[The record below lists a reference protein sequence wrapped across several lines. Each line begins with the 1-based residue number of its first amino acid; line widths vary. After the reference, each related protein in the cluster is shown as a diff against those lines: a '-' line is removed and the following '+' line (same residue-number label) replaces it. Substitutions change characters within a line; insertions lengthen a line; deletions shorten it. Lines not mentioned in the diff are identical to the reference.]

1 MLEET
6 TTIRSKAIFSDD
18 KEHRLLLRKEWDSE
32 KPSAMVIMINP
43 NTADTVNFDM
53 TTMLVLNNVSKL
65 GFGSVNIVNLYSR
78 IMEKLNLRF
87 NGDDELIVDE
97 ADEIIQQYAAM
108 SDAIIIAWGTIGK
121 KLFAQVQRI
130 KAKNKRNTGRYH
142 SKEFYLLTGK
152 LVCDVCSK
160 RMIGNLRFS
169 GRSKTRLA
177 TYRCNTHRSAC
188 NNKEL
193 NKDYL
198 DAYIAVL
205 IGERLKPKN
214 LRKAVSKV
222 NQQVQK
228 FNSSYEKYHTDVLQ
242 QYNEVQ
248 DSLANITKAIEKG
261 IFTDDLLQRA
271 EQLENEKAKLETRLH
286 ELKLLE
292 PLQYEDVAYLHT
304 QWKELKRNA
313 EEFRTFIQQ
322 FVKAI
327 HVRPY
332 DFDIVL
338 DMGFGVVELTETI
351 PMRRGELYEMF
362 DSKVKEQRI
371 CLKNQKADT

>member
-1 MLEET
+1 
-6 TTIRSKAIFSDD
+6 
-18 KEHRLLLRKEWDSE
+18 
-32 KPSAMVIMINP
+32 
-43 NTADTVNFDM
+43 
-53 TTMLVLNNVSKL
+53 
-65 GFGSVNIVNLYSR
+65 
-78 IMEKLNLRF
+78 
-87 NGDDELIVDE
+87 
-97 ADEIIQQYAAM
+97 
-108 SDAIIIAWGTIGK
+108 
-121 KLFAQVQRI
+121 
-130 KAKNKRNTGRYH
+130 
-142 SKEFYLLTGK
+142 
-152 LVCDVCSK
+152 
-160 RMIGNLRFS
+160 MIGNLRFS

-177 TYRCNTHRSAC
+177 TYRCNTHRAAC

-214 LRKAVSKV
+214 LKRAVAKV

-228 FNSSYEKYHTDVLQ
+228 FNSSYNKYHTDVLQ

-248 DSLANITKAIEKG
+248 DSLANITRAIEKG

-271 EQLENEKAKLETRLH
+271 EQLENEKTKLETRLH

-292 PLQYEDVAYLHT
+292 PIAYEDVAYLHT
-304 QWKELKRNA
+304 QWQELKRNT

-322 FVKAI
+322 FVRMI

-338 DMGFGVVELTETI
+338 DVGFGVVELTETI
-351 PMRRGELYEMF
+351 TMRRGELYEMF

-371 CLKNQKADT
+371 CLKNQKTDT

>member
-6 TTIRSKAIFSDD
+6 TIIKSKAIFSDD

-32 KPSAMVIMINP
+32 KPTAMVIMINP

-53 TTMLVLNNVSKL
+53 TTMLVINNLHKL

-78 IMEKLNLRF
+78 IMEKLDLRF
-87 NGDDELIVDE
+87 NGDDELIDDE

-130 KAKNKRNTGRYH
+130 KAKNKRNTGRYR

-152 LVCDVCSK
+152 LVCDVCGK

-177 TYRCNTHRSAC
+177 TYRCNTHRAMC

-205 IGERLKPKN
+205 IGEKLKPRN
-214 LRKAVSKV
+214 LKRAVSKV

-228 FNSSYEKYHTDVLQ
+228 LNNSYDKYYTDVLQ
-242 QYNEVQ
+242 QYAEIQ
-248 DSLANITKAIEKG
+248 DSLANITRAIEKG

-292 PLQYEDVAYLHT
+292 QLQL
-304 QWKELKRNA
+304 
-313 EEFRTFIQQ
+313 
-322 FVKAI
+322 
-327 HVRPY
+327 
-332 DFDIVL
+332 
-338 DMGFGVVELTETI
+338 
-351 PMRRGELYEMF
+351 
-362 DSKVKEQRI
+362 SRI
-371 CLKNQKADT
+371 CLQKDFHWKKHLQLQILIRKPTRKIARNKVYDSAKLHLIKNLSHFLWLRFF

>member
-1 MLEET
+1 M
-6 TTIRSKAIFSDD
+6 
-18 KEHRLLLRKEWDSE
+18 
-32 KPSAMVIMINP
+32 
-43 NTADTVNFDM
+43 
-53 TTMLVLNNVSKL
+53 
-65 GFGSVNIVNLYSR
+65 
-78 IMEKLNLRF
+78 
-87 NGDDELIVDE
+87 
-97 ADEIIQQYAAM
+97 
-108 SDAIIIAWGTIGK
+108 
-121 KLFAQVQRI
+121 QRI

-152 LVCDVCSK
+152 LVCDVCGK

-177 TYRCNTHRSAC
+177 TYRCNTHRAMC

-214 LRKAVSKV
+214 LKRAVAKV

-228 FNSSYEKYHTDVLQ
+228 FNHDFDANHEAISA

-248 DSLANITKAIEKG
+248 DSLANITRAIEKG

-286 ELKLLE
+286 DLKLLE
-292 PLQYEDVAYLHT
+292 PLQYEDVTYLYT
-304 QWKELKRNA
+304 QWRELKRNT

-338 DMGFGVVELTETI
+338 DMGFGVVELTEPI

-362 DSKVKEQRI
+362 DSKVKEQKR